1 MAMGAMLAA
10 LVYSAI
16 SVNLASSGAS
26 YALIILGVGLV
37 VVMLV
42 APGGLGGWVAALVNR
57 LVIRIGTRSAESP
70 HTAASQDDV
79 VELGSTPGSG
89 A

>member
-1 MAMGAMLAA
+1 MVVGFAIVAA
-10 LVYSAI
+10 WELVTAVGVVAFREPI
-16 SVNLASSGAS
+16 RSVLS
-26 YALIILGVGLV
+26 LV

-42 APGGLGGWVAALVNR
+42 APGGVGGWVAALVNR